1 MSRHIGRTS
10 RRGPETTVLV
20 ELHLLLLLLLLLQ
33 VAQETYWARSKIDPP
48 ALCRVVKP
56 LRPHYRKEE

>member
-20 ELHLLLLLLLLLQ
+20 ELYLLLLLLLQ

-56 LRPHYRKEE
+56 LRSHYQKEE